1 MSEER
6 LQRYDLISPSEWECA
21 GMGESDTGE
30 WVGYEPWM
38 DDADAEIARLRE
50 LVEAQHA
57 TIKTTAEALMTV
69 GPGPD
74 MEADIH
80 NDSPEDAV
88 AWDLGIIVQEL
99 RASIAVSEE
108 AEHE

>member
-1 MSEER
+1 MSDKPKDFGVICEHGGLR
-6 LQRYDLISPSEWECA
+6 RKCDSCALIDREVEL
-21 GMGESDTGE
+21 
-30 WVGYEPWM
+30 
-38 DDADAEIARLRE
+38 DAAEAEIARLRE

-57 TIKTTAEALMTV
+57 TIKMTAEALMTV

-74 MEADIH
+74 MDADIN